1 MLLPS
6 CPSPSASD
14 LSATAV
20 TQASDGE
27 EINESVRE
35 AEPPKPDISDDARI
49 LEMNRRAHAAVE
61 GLREEATRLA
71 YSGKCLMPYSLSYV
85 FPEATSRHVAIT
97 FRSFPS

>member
-20 TQASDGE
+20 TQSSDVE
-27 EINESVRE
+27 EANGSIRE

-61 GLREEATRLA
+61 GLREEASRLA
-71 YSGKCLMPYSLSYV
+71 YSGEYSAPQLCAPCHS
-85 FPEATSRHVAIT
+85 
-97 FRSFPS
+97 